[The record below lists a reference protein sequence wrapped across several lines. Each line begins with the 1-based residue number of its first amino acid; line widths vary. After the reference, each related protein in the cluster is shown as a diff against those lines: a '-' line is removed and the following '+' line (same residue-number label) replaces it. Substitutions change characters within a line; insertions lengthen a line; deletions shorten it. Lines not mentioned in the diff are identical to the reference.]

1 MAQFPTVG
9 IKGLA
14 VGREKG
20 VCEEVKHWTG
30 QANKEKAANTTE
42 TRLASLRGTGD
53 SSVSPGEGRPAGKR
67 AGAKSYHVGT
77 QGHRILRHSNNA
89 FLAQGLVKR
98 E

>member
-1 MAQFPTVG
+1 MQVTAQFPTVG

-42 TRLASLRGTGD
+42 TRLA
-53 SSVSPGEGRPAGKR
+53 
-67 AGAKSYHVGT
+67 KSER
-77 QGHRILRHSNNA
+77 HR
-89 FLAQGLVKR
+89 
-98 E
+98 